1 MQFQKSPCCDVTN
14 CTDTSPGLVTTPSA
28 RCWLA
33 PRPSKS
39 TPDFVPFQTSGRSDK
54 APVHYGLS
62 ATWHMCT
69 NTEIPV
75 DGVRFPSMPQ
85 PLRTGRKQD
94 ARGWHQQQLVLDA
107 AAAFIAYTRTVFNQ
121 INHIMR
127 WKTSRRAWRQHRC
140 RDNRNSGGVRTD
152 DLRQMSI
159 LHFLCLLHFFRRAT
173 ITALWC
179 HQRHW
184 YHTDANGNA
193 FCTFQLQ
200 HFCLIPN
207 KWKVQSNII
216 VNKEAIIHPQEG
228 QNTGPNKQFPWDLK
242 ILLFRRSVG
251 CKVKNKDLVWY
262 LGREWL
268 SDNESSCPIAAD

>member
-1 MQFQKSPCCDVTN
+1 M
-14 CTDTSPGLVTTPSA
+14 TTPSA

-54 APVHYGLS
+54 APVHHGLS

-140 RDNRNSGGVRTD
+140 RDNRNSGGGRTD

-159 LHFLCLLHFFRRAT
+159 LHLLCLLHFYRLCELQSPLCGVTRD
-173 ITALWC
+173 
-179 HQRHW
+179 
-184 YHTDANGNA
+184 TDAILTPMATPSAPSN
-193 FCTFQLQ
+193 
-200 HFCLIPN
+200 
-207 KWKVQSNII
+207 SNISVSFQTSGRSNQASLSI
-216 VNKEAIIHPQEG
+216 RKLLYTPRKAK
-228 QNTGPNKQFPWDLK
+228 NTGLNKQFAGDLK

-251 CKVKNKDLVWY
+251 CKVKYKALVWY
-262 LGREWL
+262 LDREWL
-268 SDNESSCPIAAD
+268 SDNESSCPISAD